1 MPSGWLKSSQFALR
15 TSKSYSFLP
24 YIGEWCHQVHYQGK
38 VYQHQFFKYVE
49 FWKMGMCKD
58 ETYARKFGSY
68 VAYGENIL
76 ELLLNLLP
84 HQNSTLLEG
93 FWSSNNWRSNHMWSA
108 ISTIVDADLKDS
120 IIAPYCDPK
129 NMRPSLKTT
138 VDTPFWDSILDN
150 FVLVKPTNLELY
162 HVWMGRV
169 ESEVVK
175 DKQFENFRYLHIQW
189 WVLVKKGTRNDRKLY
204 HDC

>member
-129 NMRPSLKTT
+129 NMRP
-138 VDTPFWDSILDN
+138 FENNCWHSILR
-150 FVLVKPTNLELY
+150 FKP
-162 HVWMGRV
+162 W
-169 ESEVVK
+169 
-175 DKQFENFRYLHIQW
+175 QFCFGEAYKSRIVSCVNGKGGKWGCQGWTIWNFRYLHIQW